1 MHTPT
6 ERVSCERKR
15 EREIANAGVGLVE
28 DAVEVAVGGAA
39 DGDDA
44 CVVCSGEERG
54 ARSHGGRAR
63 AVGELVDV
71 VGGGV
76 DDRERR
82 ASDDC
87 GGRGAQVAA
96 AHGGAARDKELVGVR
111 AEARARE
118 RVGLRGI
125 RRGAEPH
132 GADRGTRAGAQVPEA
147 HGVVVV
153 ARRRQQIA
161 VRRRHHVLHCA
172 AAGRNVLLRF
182 AHRKREKQRKR
193 KKKRKRRQSISHKK
207 SEERNDIRTTHE
219 QQTDTSQSSCCT
231 VPAPLKPS
239 EPKAGGAVPF
249 TTFSQLSSFFWES
262 D

>member
-44 CVVCSGEERG
+44 CVVCSGEERC
-54 ARSHGGRAR
+54 ARSHRGRAR

-118 RVGLRGI
+118 RVGLRGVG
-125 RRGAEPH
+125 RGAEPH
-132 GADRGTRAGAQVPEA
+132 GADRGACAGAQVPEA

-161 VRRRHHVLHCA
+161 VRRRHHVLHRA
-172 AAGRNVLLRF
+172 AARRNVLLRL
-182 AHRKREKQRKR
+182 AHRKRKRSKERERRKG
-193 KKKRKRRQSISHKK
+193 KGG
-207 SEERNDIRTTHE
+207 
-219 QQTDTSQSSCCT
+219 SQSVT
-231 VPAPLKPS
+231 KRAK
-239 EPKAGGAVPF
+239 
-249 TTFSQLSSFFWES
+249 
-262 D
+262 